1 MLGWKGIV
9 TLAAVIASTVL
20 NALYY
25 IPAIQILFDRA
36 PETKEDR
43 KPKRAFVMMTVA
55 ILAFL
60 VLQFGLGLFFSRVA
74 EIIGAGLN
82 TLT

>member
-1 MLGWKGIV
+1 M
-9 TLAAVIASTVL
+9 ARL
-20 NALYY
+20 N
-25 IPAIQILFDRA
+25 
-36 PETKEDR
+36 K
-43 KPKRAFVMMTVA
+43 KRTESFPGRWAA

-60 VLQFGLGLFFSRVA
+60 VLQFGFGILFSRVA

>member
-1 MLGWKGIV
+1 M

-25 IPAIQILFDRA
+25 IPALQILFDRA
-36 PETKEDR
+36 PDQGGAR
-43 KPKRAFVMMTVA
+43 KPGHTSAMTAAA

-60 VLQFGLGLFFSRVA
+60 VLQFGFGILFSRVA